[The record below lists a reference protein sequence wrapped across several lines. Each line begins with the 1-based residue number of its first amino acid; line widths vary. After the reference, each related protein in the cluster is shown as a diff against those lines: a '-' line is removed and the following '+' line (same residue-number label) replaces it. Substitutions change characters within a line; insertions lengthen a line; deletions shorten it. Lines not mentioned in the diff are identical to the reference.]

1 MGKLQNRLQTLA
13 TTNRPPTTL
22 TGHPPTHF
30 SHHHTLKEYNSDKPL
45 ACNLCRS
52 EYSTGYF
59 CSDCNYFIDK
69 TCFSVPSMI
78 QHMSHPQHPL
88 RLTCYLDYQ
97 NENVNCRGCQVN
109 FNSSR
114 IRAYYCAPCKFI
126 LSRQCAGAPKTLT
139 LADNISYEL
148 FFEFPFKHENAEV
161 KCSIC
166 SNKVVIKDGLL
177 YYNLE
182 HDETLHVSCAL
193 TKEPKKKMTKMDRSI
208 QQLNEARITE

>member
-1 MGKLQNRLQTLA
+1 MENHSMGKLQNRLQTLA

-30 SHHHTLKEYNSDKPL
+30 SQGIYL

-88 RLTCYLDYQ
+88 KFTCYLVYQ
-97 NENVNCRGCQVN
+97 NENVNCPGCQDK
-109 FNSSR
+109 FKRGSS
-114 IRAYYCAPCKFI
+114 RAYYCAPCKFI
-126 LSRQCAGAPKTLT
+126 MSRQCAGAPKTLT
-139 LADNISYEL
+139 LADNVSYEL
-148 FFEFPFKHENAEV
+148 FFEFPFKHENAEI
-161 KCSIC
+161 KCNIC
-166 SNKVVIKDGLL
+166 TKKVVTKDG
-177 YYNLE
+177 
-182 HDETLHVSCAL
+182 
-193 TKEPKKKMTKMDRSI
+193 M
-208 QQLNEARITE
+208 